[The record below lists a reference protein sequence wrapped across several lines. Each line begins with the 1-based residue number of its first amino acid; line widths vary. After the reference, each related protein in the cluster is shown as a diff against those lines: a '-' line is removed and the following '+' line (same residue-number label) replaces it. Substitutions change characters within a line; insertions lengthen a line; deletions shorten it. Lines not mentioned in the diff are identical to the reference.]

1 MPEILEVR
9 RYADLLKKYLVNNK
23 INKIKILNGRYK
35 KHGPFP
41 GYNILQKLV
50 KRKIKVT
57 KVKTKGKIIIIY
69 LENDNY
75 IINNLGLTGGW
86 CYYDIT
92 KKKYIMSTN
101 TRYYSKYQDQDVVS
115 SYTNSALLHLNLSI
129 TLDDGIIYFHDI
141 ISYGRLNFING
152 ISELHKILDKIGPDI
167 MDKSTNYSIFSDRIR
182 RYDNKTIA
190 NVLVN
195 QKILSGIGNYL
206 RSEILYMSKISP
218 FRKVSNINSKELK
231 KLFLVCKRLT
241 VGIYNKKLAIK
252 LKYLKSNTK
261 LPKDYGRIFFVYRQE
276 YDINNYKVRQKKI
289 YEGSEK
295 KTIYYVPEIQK

>member
-23 INKIKILNGRYK
+23 IKKIKILNGRYK

-57 KVKTKGKIIIIY
+57 KIKTKGKIIIIC
-69 LENDNY
+69 LEDDNY

-86 CYYDIT
+86 CYYNNA

-101 TRYYSKYQDQDVVS
+101 TRYYSKYQDQNVIS
-115 SYTNSALLHLNLSI
+115 SYTNTALLHLNLSI
-129 TLDDGIIYFHDI
+129 TINGGTIYFHDM
-141 ISYGRLNFING
+141 ISYGRLNFISGTN
-152 ISELHKILDKIGPDI
+152 ELDKILNKIGPDI
-167 MDKSTNYSIFSDRIR
+167 MVKSTNYSVFSDRIR

-206 RSEILYMSKISP
+206 RSEILYMSKINP
-218 FRKVSNINSKELK
+218 FRKVSNINSNELK

-252 LKYLKSNTK
+252 LKYMNSNTK
-261 LPKDYGRIFFVYRQE
+261 LPKNYGRLFFIYRQE

-289 YEGSEK
+289 YEGGEK
-295 KTIYYVPEIQK
+295 KIIYYVPEIQK